1 MLTSTTNLLAS
12 IDPKKL
18 REYFEIEDL
27 KSPFEDNTNND
38 WENWDDFEIE
48 GLSLDIGTFP
58 WDECLISVNRNAG
71 FLVISRQTQTV
82 IAEFDKDLK
91 ETNYILLNNEQKED
105 GIITMNKCLD
115 VEIDPNFRIKSK
127 KKKNCIHTFILGFST
142 GVFKIYDSKGEI
154 LLTQH
159 LDSSPILKIKLRINS
174 LYLSWSEQK
183 EELIFLHGQNVLVSI
198 DGFTLFTS
206 INYNYSQIKTNN
218 STEVKGVSLSYRKWK
233 LSGQKQ
239 INDFIS
245 CGIKGN
251 TEFSILNS
259 LQKNPRFFAVGKMPF
274 LGSYLENEESRI
286 FSSGAER
293 EFSITNT
300 IKKSVFSFAT
310 GWFDKDNKEK
320 NEQSQKQQK
329 KKKKFEPPVDLDL
342 NWKLNDPKREV
353 NRIYMAPNSRFAV
366 ITDNFGRVLLLDTIN
381 FLIIRIWKGYREAQC
396 AWIEIPI
403 RKNLYFSQG
412 RSKGLEGFVKK
423 EQRNKYQLKR
433 LNKKPISKRKI
444 ILVIYA
450 PNRNL
455 VETWSLPHIKIKSSF
470 KVKPNCLLFSNFGTL
485 GSTLQQEPSRA
496 FLFETKSG
504 NLSEIIVKLN
514 PLNSKSQQKLLNNKK
529 KTKIETTNNEKEN

>member
-1 MLTSTTNLLAS
+1 MLLDNDFIQFLKFIYLSNN
-12 IDPKKL
+12 
-18 REYFEIEDL
+18 L

-48 GLSLDIGTFP
+48 GLSLDIGSFP
-58 WDECLISVNRNAG
+58 WDECLISINRNAD
-71 FLVISRQTQTV
+71 FLVISRQTQTI

-115 VEIDPNFRIKSK
+115 VEIDPRARIKSK
-127 KKKNCIHTFILGFST
+127 KKKNCIHTFILGFSM
-142 GVFKIYDSKGEI
+142 GAFKIYDGKGEI

-159 LDSSPILKIKLRINS
+159 LDSSPISEIKFRINS

-183 EELIFLHGQNVLVSI
+183 EELIFLHGQNVLISI

-218 STEVKGVSLSYRKWK
+218 SKEAKEVSLSYRKWK

-239 INDFIS
+239 IHDFIS

-259 LQKNPRFFAVGKMPF
+259 LQKKPRFFAVGKMPF

-286 FSSGAER
+286 LSSGAGR

-310 GWFDKDNKEK
+310 GWFEKENKEK
-320 NEQSQKQQK
+320 NEQFQKPQK

-353 NRIYMAPNSRFAV
+353 NKIYMAPNSRFAV
-366 ITDNFGRVLLLDTIN
+366 LTDNFGRLLLLDTIN
-381 FLIIRIWKGYREAQC
+381 FLIIRIWKGYRDAQC
-396 AWIEIPI
+396 SWIEIPI

-412 RSKGLEGFVKK
+412 GSKGLEGFVKK

-433 LNKKPISKRKI
+433 LNKKPISKRKL

-470 KVKPNCLLFSNFGTL
+470 KVKPNCMLFSNFGTL
-485 GSTLQQEPSRA
+485 GSTVQQEPSRA
-496 FLFETKSG
+496 FLFEKKSAT
-504 NLSEIIVKLN
+504 LYEIITKLN
-514 PLNSKSQQKLLNNKK
+514 PLNLKPQQKLLKNNKK
-529 KTKIETTNNEKEN
+529 TTIEKTNNEKEN